1 MSHFCSNCGSKMEDG
16 VRFCSNCGAQDTY
29 QIKVE
34 DEGAYGEPQSSY
46 SAPELTLDETFGE
59 VPSYPKVE
67 TTPSS
72 ADIPE
77 LTLDETPYSRTTPPE
92 QPAAAQQPQNTYTAP
107 PYTQQQEGAGQQN
120 TYQTPPYTQQ
130 QPQMN
135 ANGKPPGYGLSI
147 ASLIFGL
154 LGGFLGLIFGIIA
167 LAKNRA
173 KDKGVQIRSILGIVF
188 WVFWMIILLV
198 T

>member
-1 MSHFCSNCGSKMEDG
+1 MPHFCSNCGSRMEDG

-34 DEGAYGEPQSSY
+34 DEGTFEEPQSTY
-46 SAPELTLDETFGE
+46 ETPQLTLDETFGE
-59 VPSYPKVE
+59 APSYPKME
-67 TTPSS
+67 TPPGEPE
-72 ADIPE
+72 IPE
-77 LTLDETPYSRTTPPE
+77 LKLDDSPIIPHNAPPQAE
-92 QPAAAQQPQNTYTAP
+92 PVQEQNTYTAP
-107 PYTQQQEGAGQQN
+107 PYSQQIDAAGQQN

-154 LGGFLGLIFGIIA
+154 LGGWLGLIFGIIA
-167 LAKNRA
+167 LAKNKVL
-173 KDKGVQIRSILGIVF
+173 KDKGVQVRSILGIVF
-188 WVFWMIILLV
+188 WAIWFIILLV
-198 T
+198 K